1 MTSSG
6 NNYSR
11 KFHGTMT
18 LPGIYELHKL
28 NIWQEKKKSILG
40 KLSLADIKCQQYCS

>member
-28 NIWQEKKKSILG
+28 NIWQEKKIYTRKIIS
-40 KLSLADIKCQQYCS
+40 C